1 MIPKIRIFTATQ
13 KADIADTDIFKS
25 IHNLPVNMTWSVQNK
40 TPLTKLYNEQIS
52 QARVDGIEYLICVH
66 DDVHINC
73 EDFLQR
79 IDNYGSKYAVFG
91 LAGTTSVTIKEPV
104 LWHLMTDRKNLRG
117 CVAHGNKNEY
127 TYTSFGSLPSKV
139 VMIDGVFICINI
151 AKLPENVTFDE
162 KCPAAFHFYDLMF
175 SLDCSLNKVPVGVG
189 DVPIIHQSPGLRDM
203 NKEWK
208 QGQKYFLNKYEK
220 YLNKT
225 LTV

>member
-1 MIPKIRIFTATQ
+1 M
-13 KADIADTDIFKS
+13 S
-25 IHNLPVNMTWSVQNK
+25 VNMTWSVQNK

-73 EDFLQR
+73 DDFFQR
-79 IDNYGSKYAVFG
+79 IENYGSKYTVFG

-127 TYTSFGSLPSKV
+127 TYTSFGILPSKV

-151 AKLPENVTFDE
+151 KKLPENVTFDE

-203 NKEWK
+203 SNEWK
-208 QGQKYFLNKYEK
+208 QGQKYFLNKYNK
-220 YLNKT
+220 FLNKT